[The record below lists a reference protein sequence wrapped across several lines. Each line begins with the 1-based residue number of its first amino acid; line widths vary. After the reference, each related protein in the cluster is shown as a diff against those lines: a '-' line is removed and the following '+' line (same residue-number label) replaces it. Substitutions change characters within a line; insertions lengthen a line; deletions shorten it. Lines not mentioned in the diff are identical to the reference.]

1 MLAEFVGELFHRL
14 GDRYLTFPQA
24 DDRRAPLASVGLSMI
39 GRSVFLFDPLGL
51 SAEPTGASSVR
62 QCGAFRTLAVAIWG
76 AVMARAWDG
85 LITPLARPRW
95 SWRMASTSAAPV
107 LFAGLESTAGAFGY
121 LSKRLQM
128 RDCGLFG
135 RPRSHDPLLAIWL
148 DGFNPIGA
156 AEWNDPVGLHEVDI
170 ATIRSGAQRLRKG

>member
-1 MLAEFVGELFHRL
+1 M
-14 GDRYLTFPQA
+14 
-24 DDRRAPLASVGLSMI
+24 
-39 GRSVFLFDPLGL
+39 
-51 SAEPTGASSVR
+51 
-62 QCGAFRTLAVAIWG
+62 
-76 AVMARAWDG
+76 
-85 LITPLARPRW
+85 
-95 SWRMASTSAAPV
+95 
-107 LFAGLESTAGAFGY
+107 ESTAGAFGY

-170 ATIRSGAQRLRKG
+170 ATIRSGGNAYERLDRGGHAASAMTIRRSSRLGDDHGALKGGSPAQWFLTWWRGG